1 VAEGTQRRDRE
12 VGRAN
17 TRASSWLAWSLAGL
31 SGAMFVAGAILT
43 ILSLYVTAP
52 AAHPFSDWGS
62 GGAIGNLLI
71 LAPFLAFTIVGALI
85 ASRRPENPIGWI
97 CLVAGLFWT
106 LIALDDQYT
115 AYGLATTGVVPF
127 PAAVVALSQW
137 LWVPPVG
144 LLSIYLILFFPDG
157 RLPSRRWRPL
167 AWFSGA
173 VMALVSL
180 AIALAPGPLPDLGG
194 VRNPFGL
201 EGYPWIADATNV
213 IPALLP
219 LCTLASA
226 LSLVLRY
233 RRSGSEQREQI
244 KWIAFAGSF
253 VGLMSLITVVS
264 TLIFAPEFPDSTG
277 TQPLWLGVLQ
287 DVELLSF
294 AGIPVAVGIAV
305 LRYRLYDI
313 DVIINRTLVYGSLT
327 ATLIALYFGGIVV
340 LQRLFVLLTGQQST
354 LAVVAST
361 LLIAAL
367 FNPLRRR
374 IQSFIDRR
382 FYRRKYDARKTLE
395 AFTAKLRDETDFD
408 ALNAELVGV
417 VNETIQPA
425 HVSLWLRPD
434 PGQWEK
440 RRAAIR
446 EAGHNE

>member
-1 VAEGTQRRDRE
+1 MNARTS
-12 VGRAN
+12 A
-17 TRASSWLAWSLAGL
+17 WLAWSLASL
-31 SGAMFVAGAILT
+31 SGTMFVAGAILT

-52 AAHPFSDWGS
+52 AAQLSSDWGS

-106 LIALDDQYT
+106 LIALDGQYI
-115 AYGLATTGVVPF
+115 AYALATTGVVPL
-127 PAAVVALSQW
+127 PAAVAALSQW

-144 LLSIYLILFFPDG
+144 LLSIYLILLFPDG

-173 VMALVSL
+173 VMVLVSL

-201 EGYPWIADATNV
+201 EGYPWIAGATNV

-233 RRSGSEQREQI
+233 RRSGSEEREQI

-264 TLIFAPEFPDSTG
+264 ALVFEPLFLGATG

-294 AGIPVAVGIAV
+294 AGIPVAVGFAV
-305 LRYRLYDI
+305 LKYRLYDI
-313 DVIINRTLVYGSLT
+313 DLLINRALVYGSLT
-327 ATLIALYFGGIVV
+327 ATLALVYFGGIVV
-340 LQRLFVLLTGQQST
+340 LQRLFVVLTGQQST

-367 FNPLRRR
+367 FSPLRRR
-374 IQSFIDRR
+374 IQRFIDRR
-382 FYRRKYDARKTLE
+382 FYRSKYDARKTLE
-395 AFTAKLRDETDFD
+395 AFSTKLREGTDLD
-408 ALNAELVGV
+408 ALSNDLVGV
-417 VNETIQPA
+417 VRETMQPA

-434 PGQWEK
+434 STSEGEQ
-440 RRAAIR
+440 AV
-446 EAGHNE
+446 

>member
-1 VAEGTQRRDRE
+1 
-12 VGRAN
+12 
-17 TRASSWLAWSLAGL
+17 
-31 SGAMFVAGAILT
+31 MFVAGAILT

-52 AAHPFSDWGS
+52 AAQLSSDWGS

-173 VMALVSL
+173 VMVLVSL

-313 DVIINRTLVYGSLT
+313 DLIINRTLVYGSLT

-434 PGQWEK
+434 PEQWEK